1 MKTVMNIILYGPEG
15 SGKST
20 QGKLLAEKLKVI
32 TLVSG
37 DLVRNTCA
45 EDKGYLGEVCRAAL
59 HAGKYVGD
67 SEMFVLWK
75 KRLKVKDIL
84 NGWVMD
90 GFPRNVHQ
98 AKFLAHK
105 LSKHKQQVDHV
116 FYLNVPIEISV
127 DRLSK
132 RGRRLGNGELHDS
145 PERIAQRLK
154 IYHEQEEDVLNYY
167 KEKGLLREIDGTLSI
182 EEVHEEIVKQL
193 EN

>member
-1 MKTVMNIILYGPEG
+1 MNIILYGPEG

-20 QGKLLAEKLKVI
+20 QGRLLAEKLKVI
-32 TLVSG
+32 TLISG
-37 DLVRNTCA
+37 DLVRQSA
-45 EDKGYLGEVCRAAL
+45 ETDKGYLGEVCKAAL

-75 KRLKVKDIL
+75 KRLKGKDIL

-90 GFPRNVHQ
+90 GFPRNVRQ

-105 LSKHKQQVDHV
+105 LGKHKQKVDHV
-116 FYLNVPIEISV
+116 FYLKVPVEISV
-127 DRLSK
+127 ERLSK

-154 IYHEQEEDVLNYY
+154 IYHEQEAEVLEYY
-167 KEKGLLREIDGTLSI
+167 KEKKLLREIDGTKTI
-182 EEVHEEIVKQL
+182 ERVHREIMKNL
-193 EN
+193 